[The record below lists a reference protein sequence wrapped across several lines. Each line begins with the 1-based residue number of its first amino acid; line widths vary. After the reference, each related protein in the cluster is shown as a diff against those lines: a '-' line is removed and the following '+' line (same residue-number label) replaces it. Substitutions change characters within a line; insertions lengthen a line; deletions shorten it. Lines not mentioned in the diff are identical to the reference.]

1 MDFFAIGNYPY
12 PSGLFNS
19 YLGLEGN
26 FWLRR
31 RGRRGYQCGRDYR
44 CGGNH
49 GGRRGSNGREV
60 RERGTEEKI
69 ANTTKYAR
77 QQA

>member
-1 MDFFAIGNYPY
+1 LAEEKGKERL
-12 PSGLFNS
+12 SVREGLPV
-19 YLGLEGN
+19 
-26 FWLRR
+26 
-31 RGRRGYQCGRDYR
+31 RGKPR
-44 CGGNH
+44 
-49 GGRRGSNGREV
+49 GRRGSNGREV